1 MTTSQSIIVRKVSIK
16 GNNRTKLSFFDN
28 EINDTLNV
36 SSIDQLS
43 KSLDILH
50 NNLVSKGL
58 FDSIDINV
66 EEVKKNSDNSDSIP
80 IEINIKVTEK
90 GIPFLKMES
99 FVKQQNGSSNVGCEI
114 QGNILY
120 IINIELLE

>member
-36 SSIDQLS
+36 SSIDELS
-43 KSLDILH
+43 RSLDILH

>member
-1 MTTSQSIIVRKVSIK
+1 MSLQKPIIVRKVSIK

-36 SSIDQLS
+36 SSIDELS
-43 KSLDILH
+43 RSLDILH

-66 EEVKKNSDNSDSIP
+66 EEIKKNSNDSDTTP
-80 IEINIKVTEK
+80 IEINIKVIEK

-114 QGNILY
+114 QGNIY
-120 IINIELLE
+120 QQYNY